1 MTSKLRRINV
11 WTFQRPLYLVSD
23 LLDEYYSLEVMPENV
38 VLINLAPVAIAEMD
52 NPRNRTIA
60 VRKSTVIIVASSTV
74 DTKALN
80 LEDSRGI

>member
-1 MTSKLRRINV
+1 
-11 WTFQRPLYLVSD
+11 
-23 LLDEYYSLEVMPENV
+23 MPENV